1 MKKLFCLIALLSFFY
16 SCNEVEGNLV
26 GVEGRDPYYPD
37 VLGPGKLPI
46 GMAYVPSGAYQS
58 GEDDEDIM
66 GLHTARKKTV
76 SVQAFYMDATEI
88 SNNEY
93 RQFVH
98 WVRDSIAREKLY
110 RRSYAGDAEQW
121 VRIPDDFWIR
131 MGPYGEIYDAGSDV
145 QGGNTPFELFM
156 DSTNNSAVDQSLL
169 IIGSPFNK
177 GAEAAGPNKKLFG
190 GNITLINGLEVRP
203 KDLKDVLG
211 LNYGDWMNEQDFVF
225 ENYTSKGKS
234 VFKGDKTQKK
244 GYTTQLTKKA
254 KMYQMGRLEARKYL
268 TLDWEMPLDYQDPE
282 TNFLLSDMFYSEQ
295 ERFYGRREIDT
306 RLLYF
311 DYYWIDYKEAARRG
325 KVITKSVDSRRTFS
339 YDSLGNVD
347 RDLYNRSRRDPLSK
361 DYKRDD
367 LHRSTLYT
375 MDANNNKV
383 WVDTTVYSDQALDAD
398 GQPIQGKQI
407 ADPDNL
413 YGTILENPGQD
424 LDMGFSNSK
433 GGHNAIRGHTD
444 RSRFIIKERI
454 NVYPDTLCWVRD
466 FTYAFHSPMTKNYF
480 WHTAYDNYPVVGVTW
495 TQAKAFSV
503 WRTQIYH
510 SWLQSN
516 GDLFVN
522 DFRLPLESE
531 WERAARGDLD
541 QSQFPWGGPYIRNAS
556 GCFLANF
563 KPMRGRYFEDGGF
576 HTVKVYSYNP
586 NGFGLYCMA
595 GNVAEWCSTA
605 FDESQYEFGHDMNS
619 DYEYEA
625 KDGDHP
631 VKKRKVIRGGSWK
644 DIGYYLNNSTRT
656 FEYQDSAKSYI
667 GFRNVMT
674 HLGRGGKDLDLENG
688 EEIQSDIQLK

>member
-1 MKKLFCLIALLSFFY
+1 M
-16 SCNEVEGNLV
+16 
-26 GVEGRDPYYPD
+26 
-37 VLGPGKLPI
+37 
-46 GMAYVPSGAYQS
+46 
-58 GEDDEDIM
+58 
-66 GLHTARKKTV
+66 
-76 SVQAFYMDATEI
+76 
-88 SNNEY
+88 
-93 RQFVH
+93 
-98 WVRDSIAREKLY
+98 Y
-110 RRSYAGDAEQW
+110 RRSYGMEAQDW
-121 VRIPDDFWIR
+121 MRVPDDFWMR
-131 MGPYGEIYDAGSDV
+131 LGPYGKFFDAGSDI
-145 QGGNTPFELFM
+145 QGGNTPFELYM
-156 DSTNNSAVDQSLL
+156 DSTNNSKVDKSMLL
-169 IIGSPFNK
+169 MGTPYRGSGAAEKNK
-177 GAEAAGPNKKLFG
+177 GFKSIKG
-190 GNITLINGLEVRP
+190 GQLVNGLGIGKNDMEWFWGMSGSKEAKPAVNYNIVENNIFNNYSKP
-203 KDLKDVLG
+203 KDFKEFD
-211 LNYGDWMNEQDFVF
+211 
-225 ENYTSKGKS
+225 
-234 VFKGDKTQKK
+234 KGDKLMETKSVSGIKK
-244 GYTTQLTKKA
+244 SKNEYT
-254 KMYQMGRLEARKYL
+254 MGRIEARKYL
-268 TLDWEMPLDYQDPE
+268 TLDWDRQLDYQDPE

-325 KVITKSVDSRRTFS
+325 KIVTQSVDSRRS
-339 YDSLGNVD
+339 YAYDSLMPDADPLNPN
-347 RDLYNRSRRDPLSK
+347 LYSRSRRDPLSK
-361 DYKRDD
+361 DYKKND
-367 LHRSTLYT
+367 LHRTTLDPT
-375 MDANNNKV
+375 NTDRV
-383 WVDTTVYSDQALDAD
+383 WIDSTVYTDQVVDKD
-398 GQPIQGKQI
+398 GNFLLGQQKK
-407 ADPDNL
+407 DPNNW
-413 YGTILENPGQD
+413 YATVLENPGQD
-424 LDMGFSNSK
+424 LDMGFTNSK

-480 WHTAYDNYPVVGVTW
+480 WHTAYDNYPVVGITW

-510 SWLQSN
+510 SWLHAN

-522 DFRLPLESE
+522 DFRLPTESE

-541 QSQFPWGGPYIRNAS
+541 QSQFPWGGPYVRNAK

-619 DYEYEA
+619 DFDYEA

-656 FEYQDSAKSYI
+656 FEYQDTAKSYI

-674 HLGRGGKDLDLENG
+674 HLGRGGKELDLENG

>member
-1 MKKLFCLIALLSFFY
+1 MIALLSLFY

-26 GVEGRDPYYPD
+26 GVKGRDVFYPD
-37 VLGPGKLPI
+37 VLGPGKLPM
-46 GMAYVPSGAYQS
+46 GMAYVKSGAYQS
-58 GEDDEDIM
+58 GTDDEDIM
-66 GLHTARKKTV
+66 GLHTARKKTR

-110 RRSYAGDAEQW
+110 RRSYGIDAEQW
-121 VRIPDDFWIR
+121 MRIPDDFWLR
-131 MGPYGEIYDAGSDV
+131 MGPYGQIYDAGSDV

-156 DSTNNSAVDQSLL
+156 DSTNNSKVDQSML
-169 IIGSPFNK
+169 IIGTPFMK
-177 GAEAAGPNKKLFG
+177 GAEGAGPNKKLFG
-190 GNITLINGLEVRP
+190 GNVTLINGMEIRP
-203 KDLKDVLG
+203 KDLKGVLG
-211 LNYGDWMNEQDFVF
+211 IKNWANEESFVF
-225 ENYTSKGKS
+225 QNYTSGGKS
-234 VFKGDKTQKK
+234 VFKGDKTEKK

-254 KMYQMGRLEARKYL
+254 KQYQMGRLEARKYL
-268 TLDWEMPLDYQDPE
+268 TLDWEMPLDYADPE

-295 ERFYGRREIDT
+295 ERFYGRRTIDT

-325 KVITKSVDSRRTFS
+325 KIITKSVDSRRSYS
-339 YDSLGNVD
+339 YDSLQNVSSANADGN
-347 RDLYNRSRRDPLSK
+347 LYSRSRRDPLSK

-367 LHRSTLYT
+367 LHRSALYT

-383 WVDTTVYSDQALDAD
+383 WVDTTVYTDQAFAD
-398 GQPIQGKQI
+398 GKQI
-407 ADPDNL
+407 ADANNL

-424 LDMGFSNSK
+424 LDMGYSNSK

-480 WHTAYDNYPVVGVTW
+480 WHTAYDNYPVVGITW

-510 SWLQSN
+510 SWLHAN

-522 DFRLPLESE
+522 DFRLPTESE

-619 DYEYEA
+619 DYNYEA

-656 FEYQDSAKSYI
+656 FEYQDTAKSYI

-674 HLGRGGKDLDLENG
+674 HLGRGGKELDLENG

>member
-1 MKKLFCLIALLSFFY
+1 M
-16 SCNEVEGNLV
+16 
-26 GVEGRDPYYPD
+26 
-37 VLGPGKLPI
+37 
-46 GMAYVPSGAYQS
+46 
-58 GEDDEDIM
+58 
-66 GLHTARKKTV
+66 
-76 SVQAFYMDATEI
+76 
-88 SNNEY
+88 
-93 RQFVH
+93 
-98 WVRDSIAREKLY
+98 Y
-110 RRSYAGDAEQW
+110 RRSYGMEAQDW
-121 VRIPDDFWIR
+121 MRVPDDFWLR
-131 MGPYGEIYDAGSDV
+131 LGPYGKIYDAGSDI

-156 DSTNNSAVDQSLL
+156 DSTNNSKIDQTLL
-169 IIGSPFNK
+169 IMGYPDGQNGADPK
-177 GAEAAGPNKKLFG
+177 GKNFKGEL
-190 GNITLINGLEVRP
+190 LINGFKLDN
-203 KDLKDVLG
+203 KDI
-211 LNYGDWMNEQDFVF
+211 DWFTS
-225 ENYTSKGKS
+225 YTSGKPGKPKIEMQAVEDQIFRNYS
-234 VFKGDKTQKK
+234 KEGKKWVDGDRGEKSKSKVTIKNK
-244 GYTTQLTKKA
+244 DYQL
-254 KMYQMGRLEARKYL
+254 GRIDARKYL
-268 TLDWEMPLDYQDPE
+268 TLDWDKPLIYEDPE

-325 KVITKSVDSRRTFS
+325 KVITKSVDSRKGYA
-339 YDSLGNVD
+339 YDSITMAQQKDGRLEDPNKIYG
-347 RDLYNRSRRDPLSK
+347 RSKRDPLSK
-361 DYKRDD
+361 DYKKNDF
-367 LHRSTLYT
+367 HRSTLSPNGNQLWLDTALYT
-375 MDANNNKV
+375 
-383 WVDTTVYSDQALDAD
+383 DQF
-398 GQPIQGKQI
+398 GGTGKQVDDREQSFF
-407 ADPDNL
+407 APNL
-413 YGTILENPGQD
+413 TNPGQD
-424 LDMGFSNSK
+424 LDMGFTNSK

-480 WHTAYDNYPVVGVTW
+480 WHTAYDNYPVVGITW

-510 SWLQSN
+510 SWLHAN

-522 DFRLPLESE
+522 DFRLPTESE

-619 DYEYEA
+619 DYDYEA
-625 KDGDHP
+625 KDGDHH

-656 FEYQDSAKSYI
+656 FEYQDTAKSYI

-674 HLGRGGKDLDLENG
+674 HLGRGGKELDLENG

>member
-1 MKKLFCLIALLSFFY
+1 M
-16 SCNEVEGNLV
+16 
-26 GVEGRDPYYPD
+26 
-37 VLGPGKLPI
+37 
-46 GMAYVPSGAYQS
+46 
-58 GEDDEDIM
+58 
-66 GLHTARKKTV
+66 
-76 SVQAFYMDATEI
+76 EI
-88 SNNEY
+88 
-93 RQFVH
+93 
-98 WVRDSIAREKLY
+98 
-110 RRSYAGDAEQW
+110 
-121 VRIPDDFWIR
+121 
-131 MGPYGEIYDAGSDV
+131 
-145 QGGNTPFELFM
+145 
-156 DSTNNSAVDQSLL
+156 
-169 IIGSPFNK
+169 
-177 GAEAAGPNKKLFG
+177 
-190 GNITLINGLEVRP
+190 RP
-203 KDLKDVLG
+203 KDLKGVLG
-211 LNYGDWMNEQDFVF
+211 IKNWANEESFVF
-225 ENYTSKGKS
+225 QNYTSGGKS
-234 VFKGDKTQKK
+234 VFKGDKTEKK

-254 KMYQMGRLEARKYL
+254 KQYQMGRLEARKYL
-268 TLDWEMPLDYQDPE
+268 TLDWEAPLDYADPE

-295 ERFYGRREIDT
+295 ERFYGRRTIDT

-325 KVITKSVDSRRTFS
+325 KIITKSVDSRRSYS
-339 YDSLGNVD
+339 YDSLQNVSSANADGN
-347 RDLYNRSRRDPLSK
+347 LYSRSRRDPLSK

-367 LHRSTLYT
+367 LHRSALYT

-383 WVDTTVYSDQALDAD
+383 WVDTTVYTDQALSN
-398 GQPIQGKQI
+398 GKQI
-407 ADPDNL
+407 TDPNNL

-424 LDMGFSNSK
+424 LDMGYSNSK

-480 WHTAYDNYPVVGVTW
+480 WHTAYDNYPVVGITW

-510 SWLQSN
+510 SWLHAN

-522 DFRLPLESE
+522 DFRLPTESE

-619 DYEYEA
+619 DYNYEA

-656 FEYQDSAKSYI
+656 FEYQDTAKSYI

-674 HLGRGGKDLDLENG
+674 HLGRGGKELDLENG